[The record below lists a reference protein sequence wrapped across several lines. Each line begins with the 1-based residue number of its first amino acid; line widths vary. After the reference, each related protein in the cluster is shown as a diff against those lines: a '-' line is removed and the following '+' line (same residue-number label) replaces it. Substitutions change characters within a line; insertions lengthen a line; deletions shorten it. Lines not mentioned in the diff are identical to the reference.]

1 MRRFPAVLAVTSF
14 LFAAGVR
21 ADTVVTTPFLANMLP
36 SNEVPATTINASA
49 MAAILVHQDLDSS
62 GALKSGSV
70 EFFIVYKFA
79 GANTI
84 TGLHIHNAP
93 AGQAGGIV
101 IPTDING
108 TTNAVTVDAS
118 GAGQIN
124 RHVQFG
130 TGSGQPAL
138 TVIQDLLA
146 NPQNYYVNIHTT
158 DFPGGAIRAQLMPAS
173 RTVLM
178 ALMSPANETPPIV
191 GLKSSAVANVR
202 VLRSLDS
209 SGNLTAALVTFD
221 ANYTGV
227 SESTPF
233 TGFHIHSGAAG
244 VAGPVIINTGIG
256 SGAASVAVGSGGA
269 GNLHYEVPIAPAD
282 RTFAAE
288 AAAINGL
295 FTNPNAYYINAHTT
309 ANPGGEIRDQ
319 LRNTDA
325 ALIQVTMLP
334 SNETPPIAGLNAS
347 APALVGIYT
356 IRNPDGSVAAGTVNF
371 GVMPRF
377 PGATTFTGLH
387 IHTGAA
393 GVAGPV
399 VIATDIGT
407 NNVVSDSGNASIFR
421 WVTVGDL
428 AGVAALN
435 NIVQNPS
442 TAYVNLHTTVNP
454 GGAVRAQL
462 GPAPIA
468 PAASAVA
475 ANVSTVKGL
484 APGSII
490 SIYGQNLSPFA
501 TALDGFYQISALPT
515 SLNGVTVTIG
525 GVKAPLYYV
534 GPGQINA
541 QVPYEVPAGNQSIV
555 VTTAGGTSTLSA
567 TVTAA
572 APSIPIIDNTNNI
585 GAVVK
590 STDFSLVTASN
601 RVKPGDTVIIYSTG
615 LGQTTP
621 AVQTGTLV
629 IPPSATS
636 FNNTVPVTVTIDGK
650 PGVIAYSIASP
661 NFTGLYQTA
670 VTVPSGVSGPV
681 PLLLS
686 VGGTP
691 ANQVTLFVQ

>member
-1 MRRFPAVLAVTSF
+1 MRRFLAVPALAYF
-14 LFAAGVR
+14 LFSAGLK
-21 ADTVVTTPFLANMLP
+21 ADTVLTTAFLGYMLP
-36 SNEVPATTINASA
+36 QNETPATNINASA
-49 MAAILVHQDLDSS
+49 LAAILVHQDLDSS
-62 GALKSGSV
+62 GALKSGAV
-70 EFFIVYKFA
+70 EFFVIYKFP

-84 TGLHIHNAP
+84 TGMHIHNGL
-93 AGQAGGIV
+93 AGQPGPIV

-108 TTNAVTVDAS
+108 TTNAVTVAAS
-118 GAGQIN
+118 GTGQLD
-124 RHVQFG
+124 RQVQFG
-130 TGSGQPAL
+130 TGSGQPAV
-138 TVIQDLLA
+138 TVIQDLIS
-146 NPQNYYVNIHTT
+146 NPQSYYVNIHTT
-158 DFPGGAIRAQLMPAS
+158 DFPGGAIRAQLMPAF

-178 ALMSPANETPPIV
+178 ALMSNANETPPIV

-202 VLRSLDS
+202 VLRSLDA
-209 SGNLTAALVTFD
+209 SGNLAAALVTFD

-227 SESTPF
+227 NESTPF

-256 SGAASVAVGSGGA
+256 SGAASVPIASGGA
-269 GNLHYEVPIAPAD
+269 GNLHYEVPITPDD
-282 RTFAAE
+282 RTYAAE
-288 AAAINGL
+288 AATVNGL

-325 ALIQVTMLP
+325 AIIQVTMLP
-334 SNETPPIAGLNAS
+334 GNETPPITGLNAS
-347 APALVGIYT
+347 APAAIGIYT
-356 IRNPDGSVAAGTVNF
+356 IRNADGSVAAGSVNF
-371 GVMPRF
+371 GVMARF
-377 PGATTFTGLH
+377 PAATTFTGLH
-387 IHTGAA
+387 IHTGAV

-399 VIATDIGT
+399 VIPTDVGS
-407 NNVVSDSGNASIFR
+407 NNVVSDTGNVSIFK
-421 WVTVGDL
+421 WVTVGDTT
-428 AGVAALN
+428 GVAALN
-435 NIVQNPS
+435 GIVQNPAS
-442 TAYVNLHTTVNP
+442 AYVNLHTTVNP

-462 GPAPIA
+462 GSAPIA
-468 PAASAVA
+468 PMAAAVA

-501 TALDGFYQISALPT
+501 TALDGFYLITVLPT
-515 SLNGVTVTIG
+515 SLDGITVTIG

-601 RVKPGDTVIIYSTG
+601 RVKPGDTVIVYSTG

-686 VGGTP
+686 IGSTS
-691 ANQVTLFVQ
+691 ANLVTLFVQ